1 MGKDFDNPWGLT
13 TPKGVVKKMS
23 QILNSSVF
31 PGTQGGPLEHC
42 IAAKAVSFYEAL
54 QPEYKEYQKQVIAN
68 AQAMAESFSNRGYKL
83 VSGGTD
89 NHLMLIDLRT
99 KFPELTG
106 KVAEKELGKAD
117 ITVNKNMVA
126 FDSRSPFQT
135 SGIRVGTP
143 AITSRGFVEK
153 DMEFIVNL
161 IDIVLTAASQNL
173 DLIAG
178 KTEEGREAY
187 EEVLSNVRKQVRMKT
202 YGMPLNRY

>member
-1 MGKDFDNPWGLT
+1 
-13 TPKGVVKKMS
+13 V
-23 QILNSSVF
+23 
-31 PGTQGGPLEHC
+31 QGGPLEHC

-54 QPEYKEYQKQVIAN
+54 QPEFKEYQKLVVSN
-68 AQAMAESFSNRGYKL
+68 AAAMAEAFNARGYKI

-106 KVAEKELGKAD
+106 KIAEKELGKAD
-117 ITVNKNMVA
+117 ITVNKNMVP

-161 IDIVLTAASQNL
+161 IDQVLANAASNL

-202 YGMPLNRY
+202 TGMPLNRW